1 MVDLAKRA
9 AVDESRKMTEQ
20 LRELDTDIDIGYD
33 EFKSRV
39 LPLLADR
46 GENFNVQS
54 WIALT
59 SHPNVGIRVLDG
71 NGEKIYYVPPFL
83 DNTEMRTRKDMN
95 LSSFASDLDN
105 ISADRPRSKDSF
117 LYNVLRSYGTQD
129 EDMIV
134 SSVDAIVELNKIY
147 NGHDMPI
154 IEIDEAMRA
163 AYVELKGVEP
173 DVQVSNGEEP
183 QTKKAKPVEND
194 IFEDDGFE
202 LP

>member
-20 LRELDTDIDIGYD
+20 LRELDTDIDVSYD
-33 EFKSRV
+33 EFKTRV

-46 GENFNVQS
+46 GENFNVQN

-59 SHPNVGIRVLDG
+59 SHPNVGVRVLNDD
-71 NGEKIYYVPPFL
+71 NELMYYVPPFL

-95 LSSFASDLDN
+95 LSAFANDLDN

-117 LYNVLRSYGTQD
+117 LYNVLSSYGTND

-134 SSVDAIVELNKIY
+134 SSVDAIIELNKIY
-147 NGHDMPI
+147 ADHNMPL
-154 IEIDEAMRA
+154 IEIDESMRA

-173 DVQVSNGEEP
+173 EVQVSNGENSP
-183 QTKKAKPVEND
+183 AKKAKPVEES

>member
-9 AVDESRKMTEQ
+9 AVEESRKMTEQ
-20 LRELDTDIDIGYD
+20 LRELDTDIDITYD
-33 EFKSRV
+33 EFKARV
-39 LPLLADR
+39 LPLLGNR
-46 GENFNVQS
+46 GNDFNVQE
-54 WIALT
+54 WISLT

-71 NGEKIYYVPPFL
+71 NNELMYYVPPFL
-83 DNTEMRTRKDMN
+83 DNAEMRTRKDMN
-95 LSSFASDLDN
+95 LSAFANDLDN

-117 LYNVLRSYGTQD
+117 LYNVLSSYGTND

-134 SSVDAIVELNKIY
+134 SSVDAIIELNKIY
-147 NGHDMPI
+147 NDHNMPL
-154 IEIDEAMRA
+154 IEIDDAMRA

-173 DVQVSNGEEP
+173 DVQVSSGENSP
-183 QTKKAKPVEND
+183 AKAKPVEES